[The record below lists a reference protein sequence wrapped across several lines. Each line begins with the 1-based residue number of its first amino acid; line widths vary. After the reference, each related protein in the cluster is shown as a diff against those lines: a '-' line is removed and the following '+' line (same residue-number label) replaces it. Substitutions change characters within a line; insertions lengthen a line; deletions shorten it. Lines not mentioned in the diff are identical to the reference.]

1 MDRATRPNAHDG
13 AARPGARRAT
23 PSHRP
28 TLELIA
34 PAASAE
40 EAAAIV
46 AALERFMRATAP
58 PAEPEPA
65 DADAWRRA
73 AILEGVEHWECSDST
88 DPWIN
93 T

>member
-1 MDRATRPNAHDG
+1 MLDRLTR
-13 AARPGARRAT
+13 
-23 PSHRP
+23 
-28 TLELIA
+28 LELIA
-34 PAASAE
+34 PSADPQ

-58 PAEPEPA
+58 PSAPA
-65 DADAWRRA
+65 QQQHDPWQRA
-73 AILEGVEHWECSDST
+73 AILEGVQRGRRDDRP

>member
-1 MDRATRPNAHDG
+1 MAALRPQLQLLS
-13 AARPGARRAT
+13 
-23 PSHRP
+23 PS
-28 TLELIA
+28 
-34 PAASAE
+34 ASAE

-58 PAEPEPA
+58 LPQPPTGEAEP
-65 DADAWRRA
+65 WTRA
-73 AILEGVEHWECSDST
+73 AILEGVSRDPGDSGP

>member
-1 MDRATRPNAHDG
+1 MDRATRPNSHDG
-13 AARPGARRAT
+13 AARPGAPRAA
-23 PSHRP
+23 PREGP

-34 PAASAE
+34 PTASVE

-58 PAEPEPA
+58 AAEPEPA
-65 DADAWRRA
+65 DGDAWRRA
-73 AILEGVEHWECSDST
+73 AILEGAERWEPSDST